1 MPDAEIIPFPVRPSN
16 KLETDMALVYD
27 LLAAL
32 DNVDPIY
39 PDEGD
44 DPA

>member
-1 MPDAEIIPFPVRPSN
+1 MPDADIIPFPIRQPKQQSD
-16 KLETDMALVYD
+16 LALVYD

-32 DNVDPIY
+32 DDVEQIY